1 MMLAFRGMID
11 SIQLNRLIEGKRLR
25 VTVLVKKDGHGLRD
39 NKPAGVDRDSVF
51 LDLLLNSSRARLCFA
66 SFFSAHRVY

>member
-11 SIQLNRLIEGKRLR
+11 SIEINRLIEGERLR

-39 NKPAGVDRDSVF
+39 NKPGGVDQDSVF
-51 LDLLLNSSRARLCFA
+51 LDLLEQL
-66 SFFSAHRVY
+66 